1 MNTLCDIL
9 CEKGFPPPNRIERCS
24 VYFFMVGFSLLQE
37 QTSVKIMCSISFRM
51 MSMLIEERYNY
62 CMLEHFLESM
72 LDFSPSNHE
81 SKILNE
87 DVARV

>member
-1 MNTLCDIL
+1 
-9 CEKGFPPPNRIERCS
+9 
-24 VYFFMVGFSLLQE
+24 
-37 QTSVKIMCSISFRM
+37 MCSISFRM